1 MKRFAR
7 ALVTA
12 ARDWVEDKA
21 PRLAAALSYYTA
33 FSLPPLLVL
42 LVGIA
47 GLVFDADLVRERMV
61 AQIGQ
66 LMGTDS
72 ASLLDDSISEAQLS
86 TGSLGAV
93 LIGSLALLFGAV
105 GVFGQL
111 QDALNTIWEVEAPSR
126 KGVWGLVRS
135 RLLSLS
141 AVVGSGFLLLVS
153 LAVSVAVGALV
164 DNLGTYSVLAP
175 FLALIDILVS
185 LAVITVLFALIFKIL
200 PDTAIPWRAVWLG
213 AFVTALLFVG
223 GKFAIG
229 MYLGTTSVGSAYGA
243 AGALIVIL
251 AWIYYSAL
259 ILFYGAEF
267 TQAWAD
273 GRRSKASGETPRT
286 EGRREI
292 PTPEESESETAAV
305 PSGVATLVT
314 LAIGWAIGRRLEKA
328 SRSTARHS

>member
-12 ARDWVEDKA
+12 AKEWVEDKA

-47 GLVFDADLVRERMV
+47 GLVFDADLVRERLV
-61 AQIGQ
+61 NQIGG
-66 LMGTDS
+66 LMGPDS
-72 ASLLDDSISEAQLS
+72 AQLLDDSISEAQLT

-93 LIGSLALLFGAV
+93 LMGSMALLLGAA

-111 QDALNTIWEVEAPSR
+111 QDALNTIWDVDAPPR
-126 KGVWGLVRS
+126 RGIWRVVRS
-135 RLLSLS
+135 RLLSLG

-164 DNLGTYSVLAP
+164 DSFGRFSALAP
-175 FLALIDILVS
+175 FLAVIDIAVS
-185 LAVITVLFALIFKIL
+185 LTVITLLFALIFKVL
-200 PDTAIPWRAVWLG
+200 PDVIISWRDVWLG
-213 AFVTALLFVG
+213 AFVTALLFVA

-229 MYLGTTSVGSAYGA
+229 LYLGTASVGSAYGA

-251 AWIYYSAL
+251 VWIYYSAL

-273 GRRSKASGETPRT
+273 GGRSAAGRDAQDNQPDATEPESATAS
-286 EGRREI
+286 
-292 PTPEESESETAAV
+292 V
-305 PSGVATLVT
+305 PSGVATVVTILV
-314 LAIGWAIGRRLEKA
+314 GWAIAKRLERAADRPTKPQ
-328 SRSTARHS
+328 S